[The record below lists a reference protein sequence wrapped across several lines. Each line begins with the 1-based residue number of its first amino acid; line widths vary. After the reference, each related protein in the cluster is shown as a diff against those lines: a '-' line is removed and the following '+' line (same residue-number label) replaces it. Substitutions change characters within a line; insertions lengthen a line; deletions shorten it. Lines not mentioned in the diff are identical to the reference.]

1 MSDFVDIFGE
11 VLRIVTFQPREARMR
26 YRLPEWDERM
36 QVPEKQTHRDDAIP
50 ADPRS
55 TDGKASTSSPS

>member
-1 MSDFVDIFGE
+1 MSDFIDIFGE

-36 QVPEKQTHRDDAIP
+36 QAPERT
-50 ADPRS
+50 
-55 TDGKASTSSPS
+55 GASEIAESGRTGLCRYTSQRG